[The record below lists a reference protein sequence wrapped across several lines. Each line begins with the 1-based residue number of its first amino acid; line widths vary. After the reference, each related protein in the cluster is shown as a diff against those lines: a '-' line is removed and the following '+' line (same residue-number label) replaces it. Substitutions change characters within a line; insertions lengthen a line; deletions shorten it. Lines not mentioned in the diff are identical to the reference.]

1 MTRALLTLWIAVLA
15 IMLAACQGGATSTPE
30 GEEGSDTSTEAS
42 DSGPESDEAASG
54 GNDEEALER
63 IAQAAEATA
72 AEGTVVFELTLETEG
87 TGGEDGVQPVS
98 AQGEEDFEAQQRRL
112 VFEGPSG
119 ELESIIDGSD
129 VYVQIPGTED
139 DNWARIELPD
149 LLAEDTGFGGPA
161 GLPFASSADN
171 LAVLSESVSSATE
184 AGEEDLDGDS
194 ATRYDVV
201 VDLAEAADES
211 QDETG
216 TLRAIAEQS
225 GVTELDM
232 QVWIDE
238 EDRIRRVSYALD
250 LSQADVQA
258 DVDAEVQVSE
268 DGDATEAGTEIT
280 AEPQGT
286 ITLTLDYSEFGE
298 DVSIELPSDDQIVD
312 IDEEEIRESFS
323 STSG

>member
-1 MTRALLTLWIAVLA
+1 MNRSVLSLWLVVLA
-15 IMLAACQGGATSTPE
+15 LALVACQGGATSSPDE
-30 GEEGSDTSTEAS
+30 DEGSAS
-42 DSGPESDEAASG
+42 GSDAPAASESDGDTTAA
-54 GNDEEALER
+54 GNDDEALAR
-63 IAQAAEATA
+63 ISEAAEATA
-72 AEGTVVFELTLETEG
+72 EEGTVAFALTLETEG

-98 AQGEEDFEAQQRRL
+98 VQGEEDFEAQQRRL

-119 ELESIIDGSD
+119 ELESIIDGTD

-149 LLAEDTGFGGPA
+149 LLAEDAGFGGPA
-161 GLPFASSADN
+161 GLPFASSSDN

-211 QDETG
+211 QDDTG

-232 QVWIDE
+232 QVWVDE
-238 EDRIRRVSYALD
+238 EEHIRRVSYALD

-258 DVDAEVQVSE
+258 DLDAEVQVTE
-268 DGDATEAGTEIT
+268 GDEATEAGTEVS
-280 AEPQGT
+280 AQPQG
-286 ITLTLDYSEFGE
+286 IVTLTLDYSDFGE
-298 DVSIELPSDDQIVD
+298 EVSIELPSDDQIVD
-312 IDEEEIRESFS
+312 IDEDEIRESFQTS
-323 STSG
+323 SG